1 MIIAVDGPAGAG
13 KGTIASYLANYYELK
28 HLDTGLLYRAV
39 ALKALQENIAH
50 DDRVSLV
57 RLALNSDVDHLKDRD
72 LRLESTASMASQIAV
87 LPEVREILTRH
98 MRFFCQHISKPF
110 KGAVLDGR
118 DIGTVVCPDAHLKF
132 FVTARPEVRAER
144 RLKEMQDHQVK
155 EPGESYLKQVQ
166 ERDQRDQTRATAPL
180 AAAEDAYTID
190 TSEMNIKDACER
202 AGQIVEEYMKNLAG

>member
-39 ALKALQENIAH
+39 ALKALRENIAN
-50 DDRVSLV
+50 DDPVSLV
-57 RLALNSDVDHLKDRD
+57 RIALNLDLDQLKDPD

-110 KGAVLDGR
+110 NGAVLDGR

-132 FVTARPEVRAER
+132 FVTARPEIRAQR
-144 RLKEMQDHQVK
+144 RLKEMQEHQTQNQQ
-155 EPGESYLKQVQ
+155 ESYLEKIN
-166 ERDQRDQTRATAPL
+166 ERDQRDRIV
-180 AAAEDAYTID
+180 AAEDAYTID
-190 TSEMNIKDACER
+190 TSDMNIKDACEY
-202 AGQIVEEYMKNLAG
+202 AGKIVEEYMKNLAA

>member
-39 ALKALQENIAH
+39 ALKALRENIANN
-50 DDRVSLV
+50 DSVSLV
-57 RLALNSDVDHLKDRD
+57 RIALNLDLDQLKDPD

-132 FVTARPEVRAER
+132 FVTARPEIRAQR
-144 RLKEMQDHQVK
+144 RLKEMQEHQTQNQQ
-155 EPGESYLKQVQ
+155 ESYLEKIN
-166 ERDQRDQTRATAPL
+166 ERDQRDRIV
-180 AAAEDAYTID
+180 AAEDAYTID
-190 TSEMNIKDACER
+190 TSDMNIKDACEY
-202 AGQIVEEYMKNLAG
+202 AGKIVEEYMKNLAA